1 MSRPD
6 PAVCSEKQWARPDW
20 RCWLALAWALWFGLL
35 YAGMVVDQRGGK
47 LRGMLAPSPPH
58 AGPPA
63 DRTGQAPVMPESN

>member
-6 PAVCSEKQWARPDW
+6 PAVRPEERSARPDW

-47 LRGMLAPSPPH
+47 IRGMLAPS
-58 AGPPA
+58 ALRAVPPA
-63 DRTGQAPVMPESN
+63 DMTGQAPVMPEPK